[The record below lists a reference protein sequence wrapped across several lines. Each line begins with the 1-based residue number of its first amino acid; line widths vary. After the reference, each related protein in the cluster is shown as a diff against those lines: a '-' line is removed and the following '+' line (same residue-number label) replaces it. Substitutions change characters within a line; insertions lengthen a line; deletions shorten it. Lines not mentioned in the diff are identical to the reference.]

1 MVFAGVL
8 LKIDAARAKEILNE
22 IKDIEEVKNAF
33 LVFGRYDMVVMLE
46 AKSIEDIGR
55 VVIEKIAKIP
65 GIRSTETLIAA
76 TF

>member
-8 LKIDAARAKEILNE
+8 LKIDVARAKEILNE

-65 GIRSTETLIAA
+65 GVRSTETLIAA

>member
-8 LKIDAARAKEILNE
+8 LKIDAVRAKEILNE
-22 IKDIEEVKNAF
+22 IRDIEEVKNAF
-33 LVFGRYDMVVMLE
+33 LVFGRYDAVVMLE

>member
-8 LKIDAARAKEILNE
+8 LKIDVARAKEILNE

-33 LVFGRYDMVVMLE
+33 LVFGRYDAVVMLE

-55 VVIEKIAKIP
+55 VVIEKIAKVP
-65 GIRSTETLIAA
+65 GVRSTETLIAA

>member
-8 LKIDAARAKEILNE
+8 LKIDVARAKEILNE

-33 LVFGRYDMVVMLE
+33 LVFGRYDAVVMLE

-65 GIRSTETLIAA
+65 GVRSTETLIAA

>member
-22 IKDIEEVKNAF
+22 IRDIEEVKNAF

-65 GIRSTETLIAA
+65 GVRSTETLIAA